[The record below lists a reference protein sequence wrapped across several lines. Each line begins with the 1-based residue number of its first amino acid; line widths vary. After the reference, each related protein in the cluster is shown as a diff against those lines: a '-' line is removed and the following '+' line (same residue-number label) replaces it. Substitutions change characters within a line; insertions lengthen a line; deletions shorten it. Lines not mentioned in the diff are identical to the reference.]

1 MSILVSLLVSLLIT
15 FLTWLFKQWLGKD
28 RMLTVADRTA
38 FCKMAKWRVWLG
50 PKRVAIAGAL
60 FDKAQKRQQS
70 LGLMYI
76 RDADQVAQVL
86 CDGLTLTDEE
96 LAAL

>member
-1 MSILVSLLVSLLIT
+1 MSIILSLILSLLVT
-15 FLTWLFKQWLGKD
+15 FLEWLFKQWLGKTCT
-28 RMLTVADRTA
+28 LTAADRKT
-38 FCKMAKWRVWLG
+38 FCAKMQWRIWLG

-60 FDKAQKRQQS
+60 FDKAADRQKR
-70 LGLMYI
+70 LGLTLI
-76 RDADQVAQVL
+76 RSASETALAL